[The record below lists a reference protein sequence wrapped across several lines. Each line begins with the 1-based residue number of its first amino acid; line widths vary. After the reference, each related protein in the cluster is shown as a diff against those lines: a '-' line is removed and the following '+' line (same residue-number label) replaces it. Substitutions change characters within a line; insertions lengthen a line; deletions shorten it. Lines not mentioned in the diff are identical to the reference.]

1 MYHHV
6 SPCITICITIVF
18 NLAAPLLEYS
28 AGFAVMRTTSLD
40 TGDSKTSTWENN
52 TRYWVKAGPLLSVF
66 SYLIHSESVIH
77 SVARKDTNGRLDC
90 LCALRVF
97 EDLLSILGITL
108 HLAVLFTF
116 SPWSSRQCKNEGL
129 LWFWDWTLNSDIPVK
144 AKGGIVLHMYIFRF
158 ELAFVER
165 CVAKS
170 QFGDV

>member
-1 MYHHV
+1 MYHHVSPCITMYHHV
-6 SPCITICITIVF
+6 SPCITIVF
-18 NLAAPLLEYS
+18 DLAAPLLEYS

-77 SVARKDTNGRLDC
+77 SVARKDTNERLDC

-108 HLAVLFTF
+108 HLAVLSHSALEAAGNAKMKVFCDFET
-116 SPWSSRQCKNEGL
+116 GL
-129 LWFWDWTLNSDIPVK
+129 WTLTFLSKRKEALFFTCTFFD
-144 AKGGIVLHMYIFRF
+144 L
-158 ELAFVER
+158 
-165 CVAKS
+165 S
-170 QFGDV
+170 

>member
-6 SPCITICITIVF
+6 SPCITIVF
-18 NLAAPLLEYS
+18 DLAAPLLEYS

-77 SVARKDTNGRLDC
+77 SVARKDTNERLDC

-108 HLAVLFTF
+108 HLAVLSHSALEAAGNAKMKVFCDFET
-116 SPWSSRQCKNEGL
+116 GL
-129 LWFWDWTLNSDIPVK
+129 WINSDIPVK
-144 AKGGIVLHMYIFRF
+144 AKGGIVLHTYIFRF